1 MFDARQAVMIALGRR
16 FAELGVDFAFPA
28 QTSFLAGP
36 DGRIV
41 DPHPA
46 EGAAGRPASL
56 GGTRRTAQKG

>member
-1 MFDARQAVMIALGRR
+1 MFDARQAVMIALVKR

-41 DPHPA
+41 DPHPPV
-46 EGAAGRPASL
+46 GAGRTTAAVRGARAAS
-56 GGTRRTAQKG
+56 G